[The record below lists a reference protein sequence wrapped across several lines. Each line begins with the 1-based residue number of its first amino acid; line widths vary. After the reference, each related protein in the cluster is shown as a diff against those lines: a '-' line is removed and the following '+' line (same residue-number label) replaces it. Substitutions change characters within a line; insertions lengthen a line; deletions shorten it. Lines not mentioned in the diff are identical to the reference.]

1 MARCIKSWTSTPGLR
16 PPTGRTAWRVSI
28 TEYNG
33 SGDGLLID
41 PETELELAY
50 AAVLGWHEN

>member
-1 MARCIKSWTSTPGLR
+1 M
-16 PPTGRTAWRVSI
+16 
-28 TEYNG
+28 TEYTG